1 MPIRIA
7 VQRASWDV
15 MHHKLVTP
23 EFIAMLERV
32 CPGTRIKPVSDEDII
47 DRALDWF
54 DAVFFP
60 GSVGSVMAVE
70 KYGDGYRATVRDF
83 VRRGGC
89 YIGVCGGCY
98 VAVREFSM
106 RQVTRIGAA
115 GALRNPGMLRGA
127 LSEMTGLDPS
137 IGRKTGR
144 AAGPRMA
151 GALVRG
157 RLKTFDLIDAKVS
170 TPLFFGDPYFI
181 KNRWSKM
188 VTEGAMLR
196 VQVKVAAG
204 GHPLIEGHQGEEFWS
219 AYSGGPIIE
228 SIGHAASA
236 LAFYGSSDTVPE
248 AEGKIAIAYARH
260 GDGSVVVSGP
270 DYFLPL
276 QSAPGISIADGM
288 EPSVPWL
295 TERILSA
302 HENCR
307 RAG

>member
-7 VQRASWDV
+7 VQRATWDV

-23 EFIAMLERV
+23 EFISMLERC
-32 CPGTRIKPVSDEDII
+32 CPGTRIKAVSDEDII

-70 KYGDGYRATVRDF
+70 KYGEGYRATVRDF

-98 VAVREFSM
+98 VAVRNFPM
-106 RQVTRIGAA
+106 RQATRMGAA
-115 GALRNPGMLRGA
+115 GALRNPGMLRTA
-127 LSEMTGLDPS
+127 MSDMSDLDPA

-144 AAGPRMA
+144 AAGPKMA

-157 RLKTFDLIDAKVS
+157 RLKTFDLIDATVS

-181 KNRWSKM
+181 KSRFSKM
-188 VTEGAMLR
+188 VTEGNML
-196 VQVKVAAG
+196 KVRAKMTDADHPIVAG
-204 GHPLIEGHQGEEFWS
+204 HEGETFTS

-228 SIGHAASA
+228 SLGHTA
-236 LAFYGSSDTVPE
+236 LGLAKYDSCDIIPE
-248 AEGKIAIAYARH
+248 AEGKFAIAYARH
-260 GDGSVVVSGP
+260 GDGSVIVSGP

-276 QSAPGISIADGM
+276 MSAPGICVREGM

-302 HENCR
+302 HVNCR